1 MRWKE
6 SVLKKEEIA
15 QCSNRDR
22 WLQLHADPAMQQ
34 ELSKVV
40 GQSWKRSD
48 AYIIDYLNALPEEI
62 PPSEFYAIIKKN
74 KRLGIYTSSVAT
86 FPLSQS
92 QMYYPE
98 CGILLFDKTGCLLQ
112 LYGNKEF
119 LSWAANNHIKIGT
132 RWTEKGIGTNAVS
145 LGMMNKETVSLR
157 GEENYA
163 AFLTGGIFS
172 YTPIKLDDGELL
184 GGIVLAAPSDT
195 SVNYLRPLS
204 FMVAREVELQIFW
217 FETISKYSNMT
228 ENVGLMCLDQSN
240 NTNRVIIMNNESI
253 RILGVPQQDYFYNKL
268 ENIIEVDDNNK
279 PFWDIINNKKKVLDK
294 TISLRVNG
302 KQVVVNLSTAAY
314 KEDKFHING
323 VIMYIQSI
331 KRINKLVSQYSGN
344 VARLNF
350 SDIIGESESMM
361 DVVRRASAAA
371 MTDTNILILGES
383 GVGKDVFAQAIH
395 NNSARKNKPYVA
407 INCAAFSKELIASE
421 LFGYDSGAFTGAKKE
436 GRMGKFELANQGTLF
451 LDEIGDM
458 PLDLQAIL
466 LRVLEEQC
474 FRKVGGNTV
483 VNVNVRI
490 IAATNSNLREKIASG
505 LFRED
510 LFYRLGVIRLHVPPL
525 RDRGDDVRLLAE
537 HFIDHICSRLDKPVV
552 TFSPGAIAFIRRY
565 AWPGNVREL
574 QNLLEGIIS
583 TSTGTRIDETGIRS
597 YLRDFRIEGATML
610 KLNPD
615 EPEKPDDFSYDE
627 RSDFLKALKRFNNNK
642 TKAAAYLD
650 MPLST
655 FYRRLK
661 KYGMH

>member
-1 MRWKE
+1 MIE
-6 SVLKKEEIA
+6 
-15 QCSNRDR
+15 QNSNRDR
-22 WLQLHADPAMQQ
+22 WMRMHADPDMR
-34 ELSKVV
+34 EKLSKHLRE
-40 GQSWKRSD
+40 SWEKSD
-48 AYIIDYLNALPEEI
+48 ACKVDYLNALPEKI
-62 PPSEFYAIIKKN
+62 SSGEFAKIKIKN
-74 KRLGIYTSSVAT
+74 RRLYIYTNSVID
-86 FPLSQS
+86 FPLSQIHF
-92 QMYYPE
+92 PE
-98 CGILLFDKTGCLLQ
+98 CGVLLFDKTGCLLQ
-112 LYGNKEF
+112 LYGNNEF
-119 LSWAANNHIKIGT
+119 LSWAADNHIKIGT
-132 RWTEKGIGTNAVS
+132 RWTEKTIGTNAVS

-157 GEENYA
+157 GEENYSE
-163 AFLTGGIFS
+163 FLTGGIFS

-184 GGIVLAAPSDT
+184 GGIVLAAPSNT
-195 SVNYLRPLS
+195 SVKYLRPLS

-240 NTNRVIIMNNESI
+240 KTNRIIIMNNETI
-253 RILGVPQQDYFYNKL
+253 RMLGVPKKDYFYDKL
-268 ENIIEVDDNNK
+268 ENVIEVDDNNK

-294 TISLRVNG
+294 TISLSVNG
-302 KQVVVNLSTAAY
+302 KQVVVNLSTAAF

-323 VIMYIQSI
+323 VIIYIQSI

-344 VARLNF
+344 IARLNF
-350 SDIIGESESMM
+350 SDIIGESEIMT
-361 DVVRRASAAA
+361 DVVRRATTAA
-371 MTDTNILILGES
+371 MTDANILILGES

-395 NNSARKNKPYVA
+395 NSSARKNKPYVA

-421 LFGYDSGAFTGAKKE
+421 LFGYESGAFTGAKKE
-436 GRMGKFELANQGTLF
+436 GRIGKFELANQGTLF

-474 FRKVGGNTV
+474 FRKVGGNTL

-490 IAATNSNLREKIASG
+490 IAATNSNLKEKIASG

-525 RDRGDDVRLLAE
+525 SDRGDDVRLLAE
-537 HFIDHICSRLDKPVV
+537 HFINHICSRLDKPMV
-552 TFSPGAIAFIRRY
+552 TFSSSAIAFIRRY

-583 TSTGTRIDETGIRS
+583 TSTGTLIDETNIRN
-597 YLRDFRIEGATML
+597 YLG
-610 KLNPD
+610 
-615 EPEKPDDFSYDE
+615 DFSDERITQADVDLVEAENKDEFIYDE
-627 RSDFLKALKRFNNNK
+627 RSEFLKALKRFNNNK

-661 KYGMH
+661 KHAMI

>member
-1 MRWKE
+1 
-6 SVLKKEEIA
+6 
-15 QCSNRDR
+15 
-22 WLQLHADPAMQQ
+22 
-34 ELSKVV
+34 
-40 GQSWKRSD
+40 
-48 AYIIDYLNALPEEI
+48 
-62 PPSEFYAIIKKN
+62 
-74 KRLGIYTSSVAT
+74 
-86 FPLSQS
+86 
-92 QMYYPE
+92 
-98 CGILLFDKTGCLLQ
+98 
-112 LYGNKEF
+112 
-119 LSWAANNHIKIGT
+119 
-132 RWTEKGIGTNAVS
+132 
-145 LGMMNKETVSLR
+145 
-157 GEENYA
+157 
-163 AFLTGGIFS
+163 
-172 YTPIKLDDGELL
+172 
-184 GGIVLAAPSDT
+184 
-195 SVNYLRPLS
+195 
-204 FMVAREVELQIFW
+204 MVAREVELQIFW

-537 HFIDHICSRLDKPVV
+537 HFVDHICSRLDKPVV

-583 TSTGTRIDETGIRS
+583 TSTGTHIDETGIRS